1 MLLLWCSFMHW
12 FRRAVNIVLLATW
25 NEFYASKSPA
35 IDRFIACVC
44 FRARKTWEWLWR
56 LANASDLDLL
66 LLLRSFLCSMV
77 AQWSDF
83 WLKLNIHAK
92 LCYSFNGELLHNA
105 VCCIQCNLETQWN
118 NKPGEFQ
125 LELFSTLLATK
136 ISTTITNFLRSACAT
151 TLITVHNLI
160 CK

>member
-1 MLLLWCSFMHW
+1 MFYSPLETSSMQVNHRPLIDLLRVFALGPEK
-12 FRRAVNIVLLATW
+12 LG
-25 NEFYASKSPA
+25 
-35 IDRFIACVC
+35 
-44 FRARKTWEWLWR
+44 EWLWR

-77 AQWSDF
+77 AQWSDS

-118 NKPGEFQ
+118 NKPSEFQ